1 MNHSSPS
8 SERTLLSL
16 AREKKG
22 WTQAYVAAQV
32 GASVSTVRQWEKG
45 RLPYPTS
52 IQKLCALFS
61 MSPQELG
68 LFNDSRQSFASET
81 GQPDADE
88 KQTAW
93 EIYIELVTRIPLAD
107 PDGERGLL
115 REALLSLYTLFQ
127 TTRTLLRHLG
137 PKLPAEEGI
146 DRSCAYL
153 AVKMLNQV
161 LRPLLSKWHPL
172 LQDYEKQRPD
182 KTGIIE
188 YEKYWEKYEE
198 IHQEMTVL
206 RQTLRGY
213 AEAFAHIAGIPSLFI
228 DQL

>member
-1 MNHSSPS
+1 MNHSSLS

-32 GASVSTVRQWEKG
+32 GVSVSTVRQWEKG

-61 MSPQELG
+61 TSPQELG
-68 LFNDSRQSFASET
+68 LFHDPRQSFTSET
-81 GQPDADE
+81 GQPDAAE

-93 EIYIELVTRIPLAD
+93 EIYIELITRIPLAD
-107 PDGERGLL
+107 PNGERGLL

-127 TTRTLLRHLG
+127 TTRMLLRHLG
-137 PKLPAEEGI
+137 PKISAEEGV
-146 DRSCAYL
+146 DQSCAYL
-153 AVKMLNQV
+153 TVRMLNQV

-182 KTGIIE
+182 KTSIIE
-188 YEKYWEKYEE
+188 YEKHWEKYDE
-198 IHQEMTVL
+198 IHQDMIML
-206 RQTLRGY
+206 RQTLWGY
-213 AEAFAHIAGIPSLFI
+213 AEAFAQIAGIPSLPI
-228 DQL
+228 DRL